1 MNKKQEGLNL
11 LDKAITARL
20 SAEMGGKPD
29 LETVKQRRELLLTT
43 LAKDMMDGYDVA
55 VLHGFQREGNRK

>member
-1 MNKKQEGLNL
+1 
-11 LDKAITARL
+11 
-20 SAEMGGKPD
+20 MGGKPD